1 MPEGLARG
9 STRRAGRCGLARARR
24 AERMQGAAAEGGD
37 AGMAWLR
44 GGALRRGR
52 VEAARGVRWHGV
64 AAVELERG
72 EMDGS
77 GMRAADAEPRSA

>member
-1 MPEGLARG
+1 
-9 STRRAGRCGLARARR
+9 
-24 AERMQGAAAEGGD
+24 
-37 AGMAWLR
+37 MAWLR
-44 GGALRRGR
+44 GGALGEAG
-52 VEAARGVRWHGV
+52 EAARGVRWHGV